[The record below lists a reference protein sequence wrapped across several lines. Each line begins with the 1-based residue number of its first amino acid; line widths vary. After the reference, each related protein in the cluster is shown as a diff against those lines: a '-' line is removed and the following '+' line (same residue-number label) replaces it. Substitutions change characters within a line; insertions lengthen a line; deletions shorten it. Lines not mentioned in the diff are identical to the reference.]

1 MSSFVCTNLTP
12 TVAVH
17 SHMLPHLTLPW
28 TAHAATLDAAFVC
41 MCYLHLLMSQ
51 HLMLSFVCAY
61 FTLTVAF
68 YCKCPNTNVVVCLHM
83 FHTYFCRSFAH
94 AATLDAAFGCTC
106 CHTWCRLRLH
116 LLPHLMLPTF
126 VNVLTINAVVR
137 LHMFHTY
144 CCRSFAHA
152 ATLDAAFIC
161 TRCHTWCYLWR
172 HVLPTFVNVPTL
184 MSSFVCTCFTLTVA
198 FHCKCPNT
206 SVVVCLHMFHTFCCR
221 HSHTLPHLMLTF
233 IRTRCHTWCYL
244 WLHMLPHLML
254 PTFVNVPTT
263 NVAVHSHMLP
273 HLMLPSFAH
282 AATLHVAFICTCC
295 CRNSTLVL
303 HSAICLLF
311 CKRCWLWKTL
321 NNTRTFCA
329 CNVA

>member
-94 AATLDAAFGCTC
+94 AATLDAAF
-106 CHTWCRLRLH
+106 
-116 LLPHLMLPTF
+116 
-126 VNVLTINAVVR
+126 
-137 LHMFHTY
+137 
-144 CCRSFAHA
+144 
-152 ATLDAAFIC
+152 IC

-184 MSSFVCTCFTLTVA
+184 MSSFVCTCFTPTVA
-198 FHCKCPNT
+198 
-206 SVVVCLHMFHTFCCR
+206 V
-221 HSHTLPHLMLTF
+221 HSHTLPHLMLPL
-233 IRTRCHTWCYL
+233 I
-244 WLHMLPHLML
+244 
-254 PTFVNVPTT
+254 
-263 NVAVHSHMLP
+263 
-273 HLMLPSFAH
+273 AH
-282 AATLHVAFICTCC
+282 AATLDAAFVCTCC
-295 CRNSTLVL
+295 L
-303 HSAICLLF
+303 HL
-311 CKRCWLWKTL
+311 
-321 NNTRTFCA
+321 
-329 CNVA
+329 

>member
-28 TAHAATLDAAFVC
+28 TAHAATLAFVC

-184 MSSFVCTCFTLTVA
+184 MSSFVCTCFTPTVA
-198 FHCKCPNT
+198 
-206 SVVVCLHMFHTFCCR
+206 V
-221 HSHTLPHLMLTF
+221 HSHTLPHLMLPL
-233 IRTRCHTWCYL
+233 I
-244 WLHMLPHLML
+244 
-254 PTFVNVPTT
+254 
-263 NVAVHSHMLP
+263 
-273 HLMLPSFAH
+273 AH
-282 AATLHVAFICTCC
+282 AATLDAAFVCTCC
-295 CRNSTLVL
+295 L
-303 HSAICLLF
+303 HL
-311 CKRCWLWKTL
+311 
-321 NNTRTFCA
+321 
-329 CNVA
+329 